1 MDEKQILLAE
11 DEFTARKLLEFQ
23 LKRLNITFD
32 SVETGTDALE
42 HLRRG
47 SYKLVLL
54 DEYMPGLNGSDVA
67 REIRKLAPTLPLL
80 AMTSDPEAIPRLKES
95 GFQEVFVKPLHG
107 KKHLDII
114 LGYLS

>member
-23 LKRLNITFD
+23 LKRLNISFD
-32 SVETGTDALE
+32 SVETGSEALE
-42 HLRRG
+42 YFQRG

-54 DEYMPGLNGSDVA
+54 DEYLPDLNGSEVA
-67 REIRKLAPTLPLL
+67 QEIRKLAPAVPLL
-80 AMTSDPEAIPRLKES
+80 AMTSDIEAIPRLKEA

-107 KKHLDII
+107 KGHLDII
-114 LGYLS
+114 LGYLV